1 MSGRDGSVWIED
13 DFFCFIDENGDEKC
27 LDFELVR
34 SRLTA
39 LETDV
44 DELEKDTAGQDEIL
58 RERIIVVDIPDTF
71 PDSVMIFHEG
81 EEDRQDGIT
90 VSGAD
95 DWAEVVGDEIHL
107 TKKSNT

>member
-1 MSGRDGSVWIED
+1 MSGRGGSVWIED
-13 DFFCFIDENGDEKC
+13 EQFCFIDERGDEKC
-27 LDFELVR
+27 MDFIEVKD
-34 SRLTA
+34 RLTT
-39 LETDV
+39 LEEDV
-44 DELEKDTAGQDEIL
+44 DILEDESSAQDEIL
-58 RERIIVVDIPDTF
+58 RERIIVVDIPDEF

-90 VSGAD
+90 VNAE